1 MRKLMPLVLVV
12 GLSACTLGPNHV
24 RPETDLPAGWAVPA
38 AGAPAA
44 PAGTG
49 VDSSWWRAFNDPSLT
64 GLVEEALQHNA
75 DLSLAAARIAEARA
89 VLNLRDAERYPL
101 LSGQA
106 SGARQQGSAE
116 TAQPGGGVIY
126 NNFGISAVLNYE
138 VDLWGR
144 LARASEAARAQLLAG
159 VASRDAIRLAVA
171 ADVASGYFNLR
182 ALDQQLAIAERT
194 VQTREGSYRFQ
205 ESRYRNGAISQL
217 VFRQAESELAAARAE
232 LPALRQQRVLQIN
245 ALSVLL
251 GRTPR
256 EIVQQGI
263 PGGRPIDELPAMPE
277 VPMGL
282 PSALLERRPDIR
294 AAEEQ
299 LRAANAEIGIARA
312 AYFPTLSLT
321 GLFGSQ
327 SDELSNLFNGPAKTW
342 QFGGNLA
349 GPLIDFG
356 RTRANVRAA
365 EARRQQALVNYQQT
379 VRIAFR
385 EVLDALESRSA
396 TSERLVAQEQQV
408 TALRETARLAQRRF
422 DEGYSDYLEVLDAQR
437 SLFTVE
443 LARVTTQQQ
452 RLRALVDLY
461 KALGGG
467 WQVDTLAQAER

>member
-12 GLSACTLGPNHV
+12 GLSGCTLGPNHV
-24 RPETDLPAGWAVPA
+24 RPETDLPTGWAVSA
-38 AGAPAA
+38 AGMPAA
-44 PAGTG
+44 PVGAG
-49 VDSSWWRAFNDPSLT
+49 VDSSWWHAFNDPSLN
-64 GLVEEALQHNA
+64 GLVDEALQHNA
-75 DLSLAAARIAEARA
+75 DLSLAAARVAEARA

-106 SGARQQGSAE
+106 SGARARGSAE
-116 TAQPGGGVIY
+116 IAQPGGGGIY

-159 VASRDAIRLAVA
+159 VASRDAVRLAVA
-171 ADVASGYFNLR
+171 ADVTAGYFNLR

-232 LPALRQQRVLQIN
+232 LPALRQQRTLQIN

-256 EIVQQGI
+256 EIVQRTI
-263 PGGRPIDELPAMPE
+263 SGGRPIDDLPAMPE

-327 SDELSNLFNGPAKTW
+327 SEELSNLFNGPAKSW

-467 WQVDTLAQAER
+467 WQVATLAQEGS